1 MFSYIC
7 CQVKYNNMMETVFL
21 FLAKVVTVII
31 YAGFLILPFY
41 LLATLLYAIYRDC
54 RCPNKAKSTRDKISA

>member
-1 MFSYIC
+1 MI
-7 CQVKYNNMMETVFL
+7 ETIFL

-31 YAGFLILPFY
+31 YTGFLILPFY